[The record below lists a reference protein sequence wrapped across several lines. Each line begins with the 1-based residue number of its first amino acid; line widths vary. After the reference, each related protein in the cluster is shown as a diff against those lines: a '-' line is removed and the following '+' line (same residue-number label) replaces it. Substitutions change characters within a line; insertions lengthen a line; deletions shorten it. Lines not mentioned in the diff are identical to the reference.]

1 MATGFSVV
9 HSLTGVRVLCGV
21 PGNPLRMNAAA
32 ADEERRKP
40 SRVDAILR
48 DQSGVIARRQA
59 LAAGE
64 AVWDIRCRVRRRQW
78 VRLLPGV
85 YVDHTGRPSW
95 IQRAWAG
102 VLALWPAALA
112 DEAASR
118 VTGCPSWR
126 GFDEA
131 APIALAL
138 APDRNVGVPPG
149 YLRRRPAGFES
160 RVRWNS
166 SPPRVRLED
175 AVLDVAVRQP
185 DQFRAVAV
193 LADVCQTRRTTAE
206 RIREAMAARAR
217 LRRREWLSGVLDDI
231 ANGTCS
237 VLEHGYLTRVERAHG
252 LPAGDRQTPR
262 ASDRGS
268 EFRGRHLP
276 RDGLR
281 SRAGRAPLPRQRATA
296 RRRPGPRPRRGRR
309 GTADSPPGLGPG
321 LRQTVS
327 DGRSAGGADAGARL
341 GRSPEALRSNLL
353 SSRAASLVRFLRTTR
368 WSAGTVH

>member
-1 MATGFSVV
+1 MS
-9 HSLTGVRVLCGV
+9 
-21 PGNPLRMNAAA
+21 AAA
-32 ADEERRKP
+32 ADEERPKQ
-40 SRVDAILR
+40 SRVDEILR
-48 DQSGVIARRQA
+48 NQSGVIARRQV

-64 AVWDIRCRVRRRQW
+64 AVWDIRRRLRRRLW

-85 YVDHTGRPSW
+85 YVDHTARPSW
-95 IQRAWAG
+95 LQRAWAG

-112 DEAASR
+112 DEAAIR
-118 VTGCPSWR
+118 ATVGPIWR
-126 GFDEA
+126 GFDED

-138 APDRNVGVPPG
+138 APDRNVAVPPG

-175 AVLDVAVRQP
+175 AVLDVAVRQS
-185 DQFRAVAV
+185 DQFRAIAV
-193 LADVCQTRRTTAE
+193 LADMCQTRRTTAE

-268 EFRGRHLP
+268 EFKDVTYPATAFEVELDGRLFHDNARQ
-276 RDGLR
+276 RDVDLDRDLDAAGEGRLTVR
-281 SRAGRAPLPRQRATA
+281 LGWGQVFDRPCRTAGRLAALMHA
-296 RRRPGPRPRRGRR
+296 RGWAGVPRRCGPECSLPDPGRDR
-309 GTADSPPGLGPG
+309 
-321 LRQTVS
+321 
-327 DGRSAGGADAGARL
+327 
-341 GRSPEALRSNLL
+341 
-353 SSRAASLVRFLRTTR
+353 
-368 WSAGTVH
+368 